1 MEIQGKM
8 LYKESYK
15 QQIVSKLP
23 YIPQH
28 HVTIITPRRLLTQM
42 N

>member
-1 MEIQGKM
+1 MQGKI

-28 HVTIITPRRLLTQM
+28 HHVIIITPRRLLTQM